1 MTNYEKRDRYIELNE
16 TLSKALEQ
24 EFYYEAIFIEHAI
37 LEDRVISLFKHANL
51 NMPFQLGAKLEKIK
65 TNEIFKDEYISKHI
79 DMELLDK
86 VNTWRDKRNKMV
98 HNLIESSFNNEDIK
112 EIAIEGNEVIKK
124 FASKTTL
131 VTRYLDKQMVTE

>member
-1 MTNYEKRDRYIELNE
+1 MTNYEKRDRYAELNE
-16 TLSKALEQ
+16 TLRKALKQ

-51 NMPFQLGAKLEKIK
+51 DMPFQLGAKLEKLK
-65 TNEIFKDEYISKHI
+65 TNQIFKDEYISKHI

-86 VNTWRDKRNKMV
+86 INNWRDKRNKMV
-98 HNLIESSFNNEDIK
+98 HNLIESSFASEDIK
-112 EIAIEGNEVIKK
+112 EIAQEGNEIIKK

-131 VTRYLDKQMVTE
+131 VTKYLDKQTV

>member
-1 MTNYEKRDRYIELNE
+1 MTNYEKRDRYAELNE
-16 TLSKALEQ
+16 TLRKALEQ

-51 NMPFQLGAKLEKIK
+51 DTPFQLGAKLEKLK
-65 TNEIFKDEYISKHI
+65 TNQIFKDEYISKHI

-86 VNTWRDKRNKMV
+86 INNWRDKRNKMV
-98 HNLIESSFNNEDIK
+98 HNLIESSFASEDIK
-112 EIAIEGNEVIKK
+112 EIAQEGNEIIKK

-131 VTRYLDKQMVTE
+131 VTKYLDKQTV

>member
-1 MTNYEKRDRYIELNE
+1 MTNYEKRDRYAELNE
-16 TLSKALEQ
+16 ILDRAIEQ

-51 NMPFQLGAKLEKIK
+51 RMPFKLGEKIGVLK
-65 TNEIFKDEYISKHI
+65 SYKIFKDEYISKHI

>member
-1 MTNYEKRDRYIELNE
+1 MTNYEKRDRYAELNE
-16 TLSKALEQ
+16 TLRKALEQ

-51 NMPFQLGAKLEKIK
+51 DMPFQLGAKLEKLK
-65 TNEIFKDEYISKHI
+65 TNQIFKDDYISKHI

-86 VNTWRDKRNKMV
+86 INTWREKRNKMV
-98 HNLIESSFNNEDIK
+98 HNLIESSFASEDIK
-112 EIAIEGNEVIKK
+112 EIAQEGNEIIKK

-131 VTRYLDKQMVTE
+131 VTKYLDKQTV

>member
-1 MTNYEKRDRYIELNE
+1 MKYLKMNN
-16 TLSKALEQ
+16 
-24 EFYYEAIFIEHAI
+24 
-37 LEDRVISLFKHANL
+37 
-51 NMPFQLGAKLEKIK
+51 
-65 TNEIFKDEYISKHI
+65 ISKHI

>member
-1 MTNYEKRDRYIELNE
+1 MTNYEKRDRYVELNE
-16 TLSKALEQ
+16 TLRKALKQ

-51 NMPFQLGAKLEKIK
+51 DMPFQLGAKLEKLK
-65 TNEIFKDEYISKHI
+65 TNQIFKDEYISKHI

-86 VNTWRDKRNKMV
+86 INNWRDKRNKMV
-98 HNLIESSFNNEDIK
+98 HNLIESSFASEDIK
-112 EIAIEGNEVIKK
+112 EIAEEGNEIIKK

-131 VTRYLDKQMVTE
+131 VTKYLDKQTV